1 MSHGAVAF
9 TPFGQASDARFALDL
24 SKEVAGEVAGV
35 GLGGTTGQSH
45 GLRCLLATCGMW
57 IDTDNK
63 PGQLDC
69 VLRAARRSPVE
80 FSFLAPNTPIARG
93 VGRVA

>member
-9 TPFGQASDARFALDL
+9 TPFGQASDARFALDV
-24 SKEVAGEVAGV
+24 SKEVAGKAVDV
-35 GLGGTTGQSH
+35 GLGVCTTGQSH
-45 GLRCLLATCGMW
+45 GLSCLLATCGMW

-69 VLRAARRSPVE
+69 VQLVARQSSSASLLP
-80 FSFLAPNTPIARG
+80 TPP
-93 VGRVA
+93 